1 MIQHY
6 FKFLFFKLNATNQHG
21 VHSPF
26 LFAMVCFCF
35 YNKAWKSK
43 KFKPWKSKKH
53 NLVAI
58 AILQQLRLFAKKAA
72 IDFQIDPPKVIH
84 TKSKT
89 LAQWI
94 KELTIEDEPHI
105 TLIDNL
111 QLQRDTWAAFRD
123 SSGYVLLDL
132 YFYGI
137 IIHRPQQ
144 TAETFFLKVF

>member
-1 MIQHY
+1 MEFIR
-6 FKFLFFKLNATNQHG
+6 LFSLPWCVFVFTTRLGRVKNLNPGN
-21 VHSPF
+21 P
-26 LFAMVCFCF
+26 
-35 YNKAWKSK
+35 
-43 KFKPWKSKKH
+43 KKH

-72 IDFQIDPPKVIH
+72 VDFQIDPPKVIH

-111 QLQRDTWAAFRD
+111 QLQRDAWAAFRD

-144 TAETFFLKVF
+144 TAETFFMRVF